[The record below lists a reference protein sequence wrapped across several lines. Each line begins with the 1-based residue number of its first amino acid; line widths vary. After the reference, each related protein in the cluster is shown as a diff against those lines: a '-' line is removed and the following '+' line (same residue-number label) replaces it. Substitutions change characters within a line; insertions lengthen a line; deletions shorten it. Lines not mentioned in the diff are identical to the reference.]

1 MGISVQ
7 GKVALVTGANRGIGK
22 SIVDAFV
29 KEGAKKVYL
38 AVRNTET
45 TTDLTQKYGDK
56 VVTVQLDVTDDNGI
70 KALATEIQDLDIL
83 VNNAGVLSPTDPLSD
98 RVEEALELELNVN
111 LFGLVRIAKAFAPQ
125 LEKHQGALVQMNSVV
140 SLRTFPHVSTYSA
153 SKAASY
159 AITQALRETLG
170 ERGVQVLSV
179 HPGPIETDMAKQAG
193 LEEGEAPSTVANGIV
208 ESLANGDFHL
218 FPDPMAKAFEAAY
231 QGFSDAIVTAD
242 LSE

>member
-22 SIVDAFV
+22 SIVETFIE
-29 KEGAKKVYL
+29 EGAKKVYL
-38 AVRNTET
+38 AVRSPGT
-45 TTDLTQKYGDK
+45 TAEFTRRYGAK
-56 VVTVQLDVTDDNGI
+56 VVPVQLDVTDGNGI
-70 KALATEIQDLDIL
+70 KALAKEIQDLDIL
-83 VNNAGVLSPTDPLSD
+83 VNNAGVLAPTEPLGEQ
-98 RVEEALELELNVN
+98 VEESLQHELNVN

-125 LEKHQGALVQMNSVV
+125 LEKNRGALVQLNSVV
-140 SLRTFPHVSTYSA
+140 SLRAFTQVSTYSA

-170 ERGVQVLSV
+170 ERGIQVLSV

-193 LEEGEAPSTVANGIV
+193 LEEGEAPSTVAKGIV

-218 FPDPMAKAFEAAY
+218 FPDPMAKMFEAAY
-231 QGFSDAIVTAD
+231 QGFSDTIVTAD
-242 LSE
+242 FSE